1 MADVWKYFAHEDD
14 YPDLDEAAVV
24 ERMAGLLRF
33 RTVSH
38 LDPTLTDWGEFD
50 RLQAYMRATW
60 PHVFSAAQV
69 ELVDHSLL
77 LTLVPDCAV
86 GSAPADTPGSTSA
99 PSPDIAASSS
109 AQGLDPVLFMGHM
122 DVVPVVE
129 GTEADWSYD
138 AYSGHVD
145 ETYVWGRGSV
155 DMKDQVAG
163 ELEAVEYALAH
174 GWRLRRPLI
183 LAFGQDEED
192 LQSGAAGLSRVLRER
207 GVHLA
212 FVVDEGTYLVEDA
225 AGYGAPGL
233 PIMGVGLAEKGYAD
247 IELTVRSAGGHSST
261 PFGGTSLGILAEA
274 ITRIAK
280 APWPVALTGL
290 DQATFAAVA
299 DAVTDPRLAPLVAG
313 GAETIAAHA
322 DEIAQVCLADRDLNA
337 FVVTTVAPTVIEGS
351 SQANNVLPQDMRA
364 VINFRI
370 LEGLSVG
377 DVLARCQELVADLPV
392 EVRLLGGDNEPS
404 AVSRANGEGFA
415 ALARVAARY
424 FRDPVTGE
432 AVRLVPELQV
442 GATDARSYEPI
453 CDSCLRFSAFVV
465 DADECA
471 RGVHGTDE
479 RITRRAYLQ
488 GVRFMI
494 GLLADSVCDP
504 A

>member
-14 YPDLDEAAVV
+14 YPDLDKAACA

-38 LDPTLTDWGEFD
+38 LDSTLTDWEEFD

-60 PHVFSAAQV
+60 PHVFSTAQV

-77 LTLVPDCAV
+77 LTLTPDPEV
-86 GSAPADTPGSTSA
+86 VDPA
-99 PSPDIAASSS
+99 
-109 AQGLDPVLFMGHM
+109 LNPVLLMGHM

-129 GTEADWSYD
+129 GTEGDWNHD

-145 ETYVWGRGSV
+145 DTYIWGRGSV

-163 ELEAVEYALAH
+163 ELEAAEYALAH

-192 LQSGAAGLSRVLRER
+192 LQSGAKGLSRVLQER
-207 GVHLA
+207 DVRLA

-233 PIMGVGLAEKGYAD
+233 PVMGVGLAEKGYAD
-247 IELTVRSAGGHSST
+247 IELTVRSAGGHSSN
-261 PFGGTSLGILAEA
+261 PFGGTSLGILSEA
-274 ITRIAK
+274 ITRIVR

-313 GAETIAAHA
+313 GPAGIAVHA
-322 DEIAQVCLADRDLNA
+322 DEIAQVCLADRDLNPL
-337 FVVTTVAPTVIEGS
+337 VVTTVAPTVIEGS
-351 SQANNVLPQDMRA
+351 SQANNVMPQDMRA

-370 LEGLSVG
+370 LEGLSVD
-377 DVLARCQELVADLPV
+377 DVLARCHDLVADLPV
-392 EVRLLGGDNEPS
+392 EVRLLAGDNVHRPS
-404 AVSRANGEGFA
+404 SP
-415 ALARVAARY
+415 L
-424 FRDPVTGE
+424 P
-432 AVRLVPELQV
+432 
-442 GATDARSYEPI
+442 
-453 CDSCLRFSAFVV
+453 
-465 DADECA
+465 
-471 RGVHGTDE
+471 
-479 RITRRAYLQ
+479 
-488 GVRFMI
+488 
-494 GLLADSVCDP
+494 
-504 A
+504 

>member
-14 YPDLDEAAVV
+14 YPDLDKAACA

-38 LDPTLTDWGEFD
+38 LDSTLTDWEEFD

-60 PHVFSAAQV
+60 PHVFSTAQV

-77 LTLVPDCAV
+77 LTLTPDPEV
-86 GSAPADTPGSTSA
+86 VDPA
-99 PSPDIAASSS
+99 
-109 AQGLDPVLFMGHM
+109 LNPVLLMGHM

-129 GTEADWSYD
+129 GTEGDWNHD

-145 ETYVWGRGSV
+145 DTYIWGRGSV

-163 ELEAVEYALAH
+163 ELEAAEYALAH

-192 LQSGAAGLSRVLRER
+192 LQSGAKGLSRVLQER
-207 GVHLA
+207 DVRLA

-233 PIMGVGLAEKGYAD
+233 PVMGVGLAEKGYAD
-247 IELTVRSAGGHSST
+247 IELTVRSAGGHSSN
-261 PFGGTSLGILAEA
+261 PFGGTSLGILSEA
-274 ITRIAK
+274 ITRIVR

-313 GAETIAAHA
+313 GPAGIAVHA
-322 DEIAQVCLADRDLNA
+322 DEIAQVCLADRDLNPL
-337 FVVTTVAPTVIEGS
+337 VVTTVAPTVIEGS
-351 SQANNVLPQDMRA
+351 SQANNVMPQDMRA

-370 LEGLSVG
+370 LEGLSVD
-377 DVLARCQELVADLPV
+377 DVLARCHDLVADLPV
-392 EVRLLGGDNEPS
+392 EVRLLAGDNEPS
-404 AVSRANGEGFA
+404 AVSRADGEGFA

-424 FRDPVTGE
+424 FRDPATGE
-432 AVRLVPELQV
+432 AVRLVPALQT
-442 GATDARSYEPI
+442 GATDA
-453 CDSCLRFSAFVV
+453 LR
-465 DADECA
+465 
-471 RGVHGTDE
+471 
-479 RITRRAYLQ
+479 
-488 GVRFMI
+488 
-494 GLLADSVCDP
+494 LLPHSG
-504 A
+504 